1 VNGENPPVRI
11 VSLLPGA
18 TETVCALGLADS
30 LAGISHECDHPPEV
44 RGKPRLTRPTFET
57 AGLSG
62 AEISIRVGSEGAAGR
77 PLYHLDAAL
86 LASLHPDLVLTQSIC
101 GVCAVDL
108 PEVERIV
115 RSMAPPPRVLS
126 LDPAGLEDVVKDVRR
141 VGAACG
147 VAGAADRTAAALRAR
162 IRAVADRAGR
172 ATHRPRVVYLEW
184 LDPPMV
190 GGHWIP
196 EMIVGA
202 GGEDPLGRAGE
213 PSRRV
218 GWDEIARA
226 NPDLLVLG
234 PCGFDLPRARGERD
248 SVAGRPEFR
257 ALWAA
262 RSGEA
267 YLVDANAHFSRPGP
281 RLVEGLEILA
291 SLLHPDL
298 FPARPGSF
306 ERA

>member
-1 VNGENPPVRI
+1 MRI

-44 RGKPRLTRPTFET
+44 RGKPRLTRPAFET

-62 AEISIRVGSEGAAGR
+62 AEISTRVTSEGASGR
-77 PLYHLDAAL
+77 PLYHLDATL

-108 PEVERIV
+108 PEVERV
-115 RSMAPPPRVLS
+115 ARAMAPPPRVLS
-126 LDPAGLEDVVKDVRR
+126 LDPSGLEDIVEDVRR
-141 VGAACG
+141 VGAACA
-147 VAGAADRTAAALRAR
+147 VTDAAERTAGALRAR

-172 ATHRPRVVYLEW
+172 ATRRPRVVYLEW

-196 EMIVGA
+196 EMIAGA
-202 GGEDPLGRAGE
+202 GGEDALARAGE

-218 GWDEIARA
+218 SWDEVARA
-226 NPDLLVLG
+226 NPDLLVHG

-248 SVAGRPEFR
+248 SIAGRPEFR

-267 YLVDANAHFSRPGP
+267 YLVDASAHFSRPGP

-291 SLLHPDL
+291 SILHPDL
-298 FPARPGSF
+298 FPALPGAF

>member
-1 VNGENPPVRI
+1 MRI

-30 LAGISHECDHPPEV
+30 LVGVSHECDHPREV
-44 RGKPRLTRPTFET
+44 LGKPRLTRPSFDT

-62 AEISIRVGSEGAAGR
+62 GEISIRVGREGSSGR
-77 PLYHLDAAL
+77 PLYHLDAAR
-86 LASLHPDLVLTQSIC
+86 LASLRPDLVLTQSIC

-108 PEVERIV
+108 PEVERV
-115 RSMAPPPRVLS
+115 ARAMESPPRVLS
-126 LDPAGLEDVVKDVRR
+126 LDPSRLEDVLEDVRR

-147 VAGAADRTAAALRAR
+147 AEEAAERGTGELRAR
-162 IRAVADRAGR
+162 IRAVADRAGT
-172 ATHRPRVVYLEW
+172 ATRRPRAVYLEW

-196 EMIVGA
+196 EMIATA

-218 GWDEIARA
+218 GWDEVARA

-248 SVAGRPEFR
+248 SIAARPGFR

-262 RSGEA
+262 RFGET
-267 YLVDANAHFSRPGP
+267 YLVDASAHFSRPGP
-281 RLVEGLEILA
+281 RLVNGLEILA
-291 SLLHPDL
+291 AILHPDL
-298 FPARPGSF
+298 FPARPGAF